1 MKRMMYLLILV
12 IFIASMGMA
21 CAQDLNATYVDS
33 NVDVSGNGSIT
44 NPYKTIA
51 EAVNSDAS
59 TIYVS
64 NGIYSTENDSQI
76 IINRNITIIGLDEFT
91 INGDYRN
98 NIFYINSGT
107 SLTLNNIRLINTGHL
122 NVQTYGAI
130 INYGN
135 LTVNNGYFE
144 NSSAQLAGVIL
155 NYGNLFVENS
165 TFKSNNAINYG
176 GAITNFGKSTISNSN
191 FTLNTAREGEAIL
204 NSYDMEII
212 NSNFLRN
219 SVKSTEYQNI
229 ESLISI
235 YSSYFY
241 DSELYVNGSGARIRQ
256 SYVSLIN
263 TTDSVID
270 IAYSFINTYDFADS
284 DLRIDSNLWCSD
296 ENIPDEA
303 NDWLVMLLAD
313 ENGNS
318 AIPINKDSD
327 VLVSFRIFNGNSYVN
342 LPTNVNLPNYYVSFE
357 ADNGEFNITG
367 DYIKNNQIKAKIIN
381 NTKNTKVYAKLD
393 EYYAELVIGTG
404 YNNQEIY
411 VSKSG
416 SDKNGNGS
424 LTNPYK
430 TISKA
435 VKESLNGDIINIFAG
450 EYHWM
455 ENSNITVT
463 KSLTFKNYG
472 GNVTIYRADAC
483 LFNIERKA
491 EATIIGLNFR
501 VENYNKYFPIVNN
514 AGSASVINCT
524 FDTING
530 GESRKYVGGA
540 LMYIYY
546 SNESVILTSGDL
558 KVDGCNFTNIEYV
571 IIRSL
576 FEMDMNYYK
585 YFDVE
590 ISNSIFKNCYALEWE
605 STYDKYNPVDGIFPG
620 FMINVGADNVVIDRC
635 QFIDNDA
642 SVLRINDLNSFKI
655 KNSLF
660 KNNKGSIYNLGNFT
674 EVVNTTITEDQGPK
688 LRFITGHTISIS
700 RGVNSF
706 KDSTFY
712 KNNGVII
719 NTWYVYTDEISLYN
733 CSFINNT
740 NSHSQ
745 GYGNYSSRGIIQNGG
760 IMSADYCTFI
770 NNSVFYGGVFYNEN
784 PTYTV
789 PDIRLSITNSVFYHN
804 KAILGNDIFMSGG
817 SLYTSDC
824 WWGTNQGPTD
834 DNIFINT
841 GEVNIKNWAILSFDL
856 ENSELIAGFTKV
868 TDANQSVYDI
878 TGILPSRVAIFDSD
892 MVEIN
897 PKVVQLTDN
906 VAKTRI
912 DFAGFDIT
920 ANVTVDD
927 QTIDLM
933 FYNKNTMF
941 NLYDRSFY
949 GIGNDYSFK
958 LKSVNGYELTYQDV
972 LFQIWNNTD
981 LVVNESLKTNSKGE
995 ANYKVNLSM
1004 GNYTVKVFYLG
1015 NDYFRPVNA
1024 TASLEILPFYT
1035 VVNIKENQTFY
1046 GNKNLL
1052 YAYLYNNFGNAV
1064 SNQTLIFTITDSNSK
1079 VFRTYA
1085 VTDIKGQA
1093 AFYLNISEGSYEVN
1107 VSYEGDGWH
1116 YPSYSTGLFTIT
1128 PVGTNL
1134 AIEQSSF
1141 NGRGNLL
1148 TVILRD
1154 DNYRAIFNETV
1165 KLSFSTNGVTQYFNI
1180 TTNEDGRGGVIVNL
1194 APGSYS
1200 LVASFKG
1207 DDLNH
1212 PSTAA
1217 SNLLIKKV
1225 NTILSGDSLFVFDNN
1240 TNTFSVGLCD
1250 VYKRQ
1255 LVGENVLV
1263 EIISQSTN
1271 VRQLFDVVTD
1281 NNGVASLKVNLDLGN
1296 YLVRTRFEENAWYY
1310 GSNYASTIMVK
1321 DYMDGFDPHATILNA
1336 DDLVKYQLNNAS
1348 FMLSLSD
1355 IYGKALFNQIIS
1367 VAVANKTFDVLTDA
1381 YGQARLG
1388 IDLEPG
1394 VYAVSARFENSTIY
1408 SPSYVNATVTVL
1420 SQLIAC
1426 DLVKIYKNGSQFIVG
1441 YVDDNGNPLSGKSV
1455 YFTLNNQTY
1464 ERLTNESGQARLNI
1478 NLGEGAYDIITRCE
1492 NFTQTNRI
1500 TVISPLSTSDLRMYY
1515 KDGSRFKARLYDD
1528 SGRALSNATVSFT
1541 INEITYT
1548 RTTDS
1553 FGEASLAINLNVG
1566 AYTIIT
1572 KYGDIEK
1579 INSIYVY
1586 NMAIDIAS
1594 PNQIADDNAT
1604 FTVKVTDVNGNPIV
1618 KGQVTFKINGQSYIR
1633 EINQTGY
1640 AKLNIKLNNGL
1651 YRIVTAFCIEN
1662 YQDVLYYNT
1671 LKVTL

>member
-1 MKRMMYLLILV
+1 
-12 IFIASMGMA
+12 
-21 CAQDLNATYVDS
+21 
-33 NVDVSGNGSIT
+33 
-44 NPYKTIA
+44 
-51 EAVNSDAS
+51 
-59 TIYVS
+59 
-64 NGIYSTENDSQI
+64 
-76 IINRNITIIGLDEFT
+76 
-91 INGDYRN
+91 
-98 NIFYINSGT
+98 
-107 SLTLNNIRLINTGHL
+107 
-122 NVQTYGAI
+122 
-130 INYGN
+130 
-135 LTVNNGYFE
+135 
-144 NSSAQLAGVIL
+144 
-155 NYGNLFVENS
+155 
-165 TFKSNNAINYG
+165 
-176 GAITNFGKSTISNSN
+176 
-191 FTLNTAREGEAIL
+191 
-204 NSYDMEII
+204 
-212 NSNFLRN
+212 
-219 SVKSTEYQNI
+219 
-229 ESLISI
+229 
-235 YSSYFY
+235 
-241 DSELYVNGSGARIRQ
+241 
-256 SYVSLIN
+256 
-263 TTDSVID
+263 
-270 IAYSFINTYDFADS
+270 
-284 DLRIDSNLWCSD
+284 
-296 ENIPDEA
+296 
-303 NDWLVMLLAD
+303 
-313 ENGNS
+313 
-318 AIPINKDSD
+318 
-327 VLVSFRIFNGNSYVN
+327 
-342 LPTNVNLPNYYVSFE
+342 
-357 ADNGEFNITG
+357 
-367 DYIKNNQIKAKIIN
+367 
-381 NTKNTKVYAKLD
+381 
-393 EYYAELVIGTG
+393 
-404 YNNQEIY
+404 
-411 VSKSG
+411 
-416 SDKNGNGS
+416 
-424 LTNPYK
+424 
-430 TISKA
+430 
-435 VKESLNGDIINIFAG
+435 
-450 EYHWM
+450 
-455 ENSNITVT
+455 
-463 KSLTFKNYG
+463 
-472 GNVTIYRADAC
+472 
-483 LFNIERKA
+483 
-491 EATIIGLNFR
+491 
-501 VENYNKYFPIVNN
+501 
-514 AGSASVINCT
+514 
-524 FDTING
+524 
-530 GESRKYVGGA
+530 
-540 LMYIYY
+540 
-546 SNESVILTSGDL
+546 
-558 KVDGCNFTNIEYV
+558 
-571 IIRSL
+571 
-576 FEMDMNYYK
+576 
-585 YFDVE
+585 
-590 ISNSIFKNCYALEWE
+590 
-605 STYDKYNPVDGIFPG
+605 
-620 FMINVGADNVVIDRC
+620 
-635 QFIDNDA
+635 
-642 SVLRINDLNSFKI
+642 
-655 KNSLF
+655 
-660 KNNKGSIYNLGNFT
+660 
-674 EVVNTTITEDQGPK
+674 
-688 LRFITGHTISIS
+688 
-700 RGVNSF
+700 
-706 KDSTFY
+706 
-712 KNNGVII
+712 
-719 NTWYVYTDEISLYN
+719 
-733 CSFINNT
+733 
-740 NSHSQ
+740 
-745 GYGNYSSRGIIQNGG
+745 
-760 IMSADYCTFI
+760 MSADYCTFI

-789 PDIRLSITNSVFYHN
+789 PDIRLNITNSVFYHN
-804 KAILGNDIFMSGG
+804 KAILANDIFMSGG
-817 SLYTSDC
+817 SFYTSDC

-841 GEVNIKNWAILSFDL
+841 GDVNIKNWAILSFDL

-878 TGILPSRVAIFDSD
+878 VGILPSRVAIFDSD

-897 PKVVQLTDN
+897 PKVVKLTDN

-927 QTIDLM
+927 QTIDLV
-933 FYNKNTMF
+933 FYNKNTML

-1079 VFRTYA
+1079 VFKTYA

-1107 VSYEGDGWH
+1107 VSYEGDGWY

-1154 DNYRAIFNETV
+1154 DNYRVIFNETV

-1212 PSTAA
+1212 PSTAT

-1255 LVGENVLV
+1255 LAGENVLV

-1355 IYGKALFNQIIS
+1355 IYGKALSNQIIS
-1367 VAVANKTFDVLTDA
+1367 VAIANKTFDVLTDA

-1394 VYAVSARFENSTIY
+1394 VYAVSARFENSTLY

-1420 SQLIAC
+1420 SQLIAG

-1548 RTTDS
+1548 RNTDS

-1566 AYTIIT
+1566 AYTIVT